1 MGEKKKT
8 QELVVKASA
17 VKKPAIVTIPK
28 HPLNNDQSRNRVLLI
43 ESNLDSEQKRKGF
56 GSSIK
61 VELKNFWPMI
71 FVNSEKKK
79 QRKREIYQ
87 RPAKRNEVLVI
98 ALHMNI

>member
-1 MGEKKKT
+1 M
-8 QELVVKASA
+8 VKASA
-17 VKKPAIVTIPK
+17 VKKPAIFTIPK
-28 HPLNNDQSRNRVLLI
+28 HPLNNDQSRNRALLI

-61 VELKNFWPMI
+61 VELKNFWTMI

-79 QRKREIYQ
+79 NNGKREIYQ